1 MREPPL
7 YPSDP
12 IYPRDHYG
20 HDPYGRGPAPPH
32 PREPKP
38 PRQPRKKRRKSLLLS
53 LLGWSFAAGV
63 VVFICASAAA
73 GYLLWKTSQDLPDYE
88 SLSKY
93 EPPVMTRIHAH
104 NGALIAEYARERR
117 IFVPINTIPK
127 RVIAAFLSAEDRRF
141 YEHGGVDFQGI
152 ARAVFKIVEAKLS
165 GSDRRAEGGSTIT
178 QQVAKNFLLSSER
191 SMERKVKEAILAVRI
206 ERAYSKD
213 KILELYLNEIYFG
226 IGAYGIAAA
235 SLSYFNKE
243 LQDLTIEEAAYLA
256 ALPKGPNNY
265 HPFRR
270 EKQALIRRNW
280 IIGQMEENGYI
291 SSEEAEAAKVK
302 PLGVNLRTTGAH
314 IFAADYFAEEV
325 RRTLLTRFGEDKLYN
340 GGLSVR
346 TTLDPRLQQI
356 ARKSLM
362 DGLVTFDRTKGWRG
376 PVTKLDIAGDWG
388 KALDEVPRPHDIQP
402 WRLGVVLKVDA
413 AKAIVGLRPEKQQDG
428 SLVGEREAIELTLDE
443 VKWAKTKK
451 GTPKAVSDVVSP
463 GDVVYVAPKDPD
475 NVAGVWSLMQIPQ
488 VGGGIV
494 AMDPNTGRVLAVV
507 GGFSFAMSQFDRAI
521 QAKRQPGSSFKPFV
535 YAAALDNGYKPTS
548 IILDAPIEIEQGPG
562 QDIWKPENYEK
573 EHSAGPA
580 TLRFGIESS
589 RNQMTVRLAQ
599 DLGMPLI
606 TEYARRFGIYDDL
619 LPVLSMSLGA
629 GETTL
634 LRLAAG
640 YCAIANG
647 GQQVRPTLIDRIQD
661 RWGHTVWRHDQR
673 VCENCKADD
682 WHNQEEP
689 EIPDDRVQI
698 IDPHTAYQ
706 MTSILEG
713 VIQRGT
719 ARSLKALERPLA
731 GKTGTTNQEKDAW
744 FMGYSPDLVV
754 GVFMGYDTPTPMG
767 KGNTG
772 GKLAAPVFGNFMKE
786 ALADQPASP
795 FRIPPGIKLARVNLR
810 TGLRAGEEDPQS
822 IMEAFKPDEEPDD
835 AYSVIGFTE
844 QGGTT
849 GSSPQ
854 GAVDDSFYEAPA
866 RPRPGYSA
874 GRGGLW

>member
-1 MREPPL
+1 MREPL
-7 YPSDP
+7 YPP
-12 IYPRDHYG
+12 EHIYPSE
-20 HDPYGRGPAPPH
+20 PP
-32 PREPKP
+32 P
-38 PRQPRKKRRKSLLLS
+38 PRKRKRRKSFLLS
-53 LLGWSFAAGV
+53 FLGFGFAAAG

-88 SLSKY
+88 SLAKY

-152 ARAVFKIVEAKLS
+152 ARAVFKVVESKIQ
-165 GSDRRAEGGSTIT
+165 GNDRRAEGGSTIT

-191 SMERKVKEAILAVRI
+191 SMERKLKEAILAIRI

-243 LQDLTIEEAAYLA
+243 LQDLTIEEVAYLA

-270 EKQALIRRNW
+270 EKQALIRRDW
-280 IIGQMEENGYI
+280 IIGQMQENGYI
-291 SSEEAEAAKVK
+291 SSEEAAAAKAK
-302 PLGVNLRTTGAH
+302 PLGVNLRQTGAH
-314 IFAADYFAEEV
+314 IFAADFFAEEV
-325 RRTLLTRFGEDKLYN
+325 RRTLLSQFGEDKLYN

-346 TTLDPRLQQI
+346 TTLDPRLQQA
-356 ARKSLM
+356 ARRSLM
-362 DGLVTFDRTKGWRG
+362 DGLVQFDRTKGWRG
-376 PVTKLDIAGDWG
+376 PVTKLDVTGDWG
-388 KALDEVPRPHDIQP
+388 KALDAVERPPDIQP
-402 WRLGVVLKVDA
+402 WRLGVVLNTEP
-413 AKAIVGLRPEKQQDG
+413 AKAVIGLRPEKQQDG
-428 SLVGEREAIELTLDE
+428 TLVGKREAVEITFDE
-443 VKWAKTKK
+443 VKWAKSASKK
-451 GTPKAVSDVVSP
+451 VAPKAMSDVISP
-463 GDVVYVAPKDPD
+463 GDVIYVAPKEAS
-475 NVAGVWSLMQIPQ
+475 NVGGVWSLMQIPE

-494 AMDPNTGRVLAVV
+494 ALDPNTGRVLAVV

-562 QDIWKPENYEK
+562 QNIWKPENYEK
-573 EHSAGPA
+573 EHSAGPS
-580 TLRFGIESS
+580 TLRFGIEHS

-599 DLGMPLI
+599 DLGMPII
-606 TEYARRFGIYDDL
+606 TDYAKRFGIYDDL

-629 GETTL
+629 GESTL
-634 LRLAAG
+634 LRVATG
-640 YCAIANG
+640 YCSIANG
-647 GQQVRPTLIDRIQD
+647 GHHVRATLIDRIQD
-661 RWGHTVWRHDQR
+661 RWGRTVWRHDQR
-673 VCENCKADD
+673 VCEGCKVET
-682 WHNQEEP
+682 WNGQEEP

-698 IDPHTAYQ
+698 MDPHTAYQ
-706 MTSILEG
+706 MTSMLEG

-719 ARSLKALERPLA
+719 ATSLKALERPLA
-731 GKTGTTNQEKDAW
+731 GKTGTTNEEKDAW
-744 FMGYSPDLVV
+744 FIGYSPDMVV
-754 GVFMGYDTPTPMG
+754 GVFIGYDTPTAMG

-772 GKLAAPVFGNFMKE
+772 GKIAAPVFGSFIKE
-786 ALADQPASP
+786 ALADQPAAP
-795 FRIPPGIKLARVNLR
+795 FRIPSGVKLARVNLR

-822 IMEAFKPDEEPDD
+822 IMEAFKPGEEPDD
-835 AYSVIGFTE
+835 AYSVIGFTD
-844 QGGTT
+844 QGT
-849 GSSPQ
+849 GAMPGRDDESS
-854 GAVDDSFYEAPA
+854 ADDYYHPP
-866 RPRPGYSA
+866 PRQSPPYGS

>member
-1 MREPPL
+1 MREPL
-7 YPSDP
+7 YPPDP
-12 IYPRDHYG
+12 IYP
-20 HDPYGRGPAPPH
+20 HDPGYPRDPYS
-32 PREPKP
+32 PREPEP
-38 PRQPRKKRRKSLLLS
+38 PRRKKRRKSLLLS
-53 LLGWSFAAGV
+53 LLGFTFAAGV
-63 VVFICASAAA
+63 VVFICVSAGA

-88 SLSKY
+88 SLAKY

-152 ARAVFKIVEAKLS
+152 ARAVFKIVEAKLH
-165 GSDRRAEGGSTIT
+165 GNDRRAEGGSTIT

-191 SMERKVKEAILAVRI
+191 SMTRKVKEAILAVRI

-270 EKQALIRRNW
+270 EKQALIRRDW
-280 IIGQMEENGYI
+280 IIGQMHENGYI
-291 SSEEAEAAKVK
+291 SAEEEAAAKAK

-325 RRTLLTRFGEDKLYN
+325 RRTLLTQFGEEKLYS

-346 TTLDPRLQQI
+346 TTLDPKLQQI
-356 ARKSLM
+356 ARRSLM
-362 DGLVTFDRTKGWRG
+362 DGLVQFDRSKGWRG
-376 PVTKLDIAGDWG
+376 PITQLDIAGDWG
-388 KALDEVPRPHDIQP
+388 KALDAVPGPNDVQP
-402 WRLGVVLKVDA
+402 WRIGVVLKVEPT
-413 AKAIVGLRPEKQQDG
+413 KAVVGLRPEKQQDG
-428 SLVGEREAIELTLDE
+428 SLIGKREAIELKFDE
-443 VKWAKTKK
+443 MKWAKTKK
-451 GTPKAVSDVVSP
+451 GAPKAAADVVSP
-463 GDVVYVAPKDPD
+463 GDVIYVAPKDPD
-475 NVAGVWSLMQIPQ
+475 NVAGVWSLMQVPE

-494 AMDPNTGRVLAVV
+494 ALDPNTGRVLAVV

-535 YAAALDNGYKPTS
+535 YSAALDNGYKPTS

-573 EHSAGPA
+573 EHSAGPS
-580 TLRFGIESS
+580 TLRFGIEHS

-599 DLGMPLI
+599 DLGMPII
-606 TEYARRFGIYDDL
+606 TDYAKRFGIYDDL

-634 LRLAAG
+634 LRMATG
-640 YCAIANG
+640 YCSIANG
-647 GQQVRPTLIDRIQD
+647 GHQVHATLIDRIQD

-673 VCENCKADD
+673 VCETCKADA
-682 WHNQEEP
+682 WNNQDEP

-698 IDPHTAYQ
+698 MDPHTAYQ

-719 ARSLKALERPLA
+719 ATSLKSLDRPLA
-731 GKTGTTNQEKDAW
+731 GKTGTTNEEKDAW
-744 FMGYSPDLVV
+744 FIGYSPDLVV
-754 GVFMGYDTPTPMG
+754 GVFMGYDTPTAMG

-772 GKLAAPVFGNFMKE
+772 GKVAAPVFGNFMKE

-822 IMEAFKPDEEPDD
+822 IVEAFKPGEEPDD
-835 AYSVIGFTE
+835 AYSVIGFTD
-844 QGGTT
+844 QGN
-849 GSSPQ
+849 GSMQ
-854 GAVDDSFYEAPA
+854 GRDDESSADDPYAQQPAP
-866 RPRPGYSA
+866 RRTPGY
-874 GRGGLW
+874 GPGGLW